1 MKMGVFFTLGNTPI
15 SAVKLYFSTL
25 RTYPTVQSAN
35 HIARWCQINPAVRKH
50 LGHSWGMLVQVGQFF
65 WGRGAGTFFR

>member
-1 MKMGVFFTLGNTPI
+1 MAQIGDGIPRWDNMPGNWMKMGVFFTLGNTPI

-35 HIARWCQINPAVRKH
+35 HIARW
-50 LGHSWGMLVQVGQFF
+50 
-65 WGRGAGTFFR
+65 